1 MRSKYDSMMQKLYQV
16 NMFHPGGAV
25 KYGLDNSFKLYKL
38 LGLPIRQIPIIHVA
52 GTNGKGSVSWKLA
65 RALREASYRDGLF
78 VSPHVSSFRERIQ
91 VGRGVLGARLQL
103 SALLLR
109 ILT

>member
-1 MRSKYDSMMQKLYQV
+1 MRSRYDSMMQKLYQV

-38 LGLPIRQIPIIHVA
+38 LGSPIRHMPIIHIA

-65 RALREASYRDGLF
+65 RALREAKYCDGLF

-91 VGRGVLGARLQL
+91 VSRCV
-103 SALLLR
+103 SE
-109 ILT
+109 